1 MQISIGTDAFAQESA
16 VTSLEEISC
25 SDGSIPDISTGLC
38 ADGFAPQSNLSEFT
52 SASPPL
58 GSPELTA
65 DNVTTMN
72 NNTAG
77 QLVSENELASGG
89 IIASAPAPEEIQMDT
104 NGDGIVDET
113 ESQNQPIV
121 AGNTTF
127 PEEIQMDTNGDGIVD
142 ETESQNQLAR

>member
-1 MQISIGTDAFAQESA
+1 M
-16 VTSLEEISC
+16 
-25 SDGSIPDISTGLC
+25 
-38 ADGFAPQSNLSEFT
+38 NLLQLRHRF
-52 SASPPL
+52 

-77 QLVSENELASGG
+77 QLLSENELASGG

-113 ESQNQPIV
+113 ESQNQPIPS
-121 AGNTTF
+121 GNNLTTVR
-127 PEEIQMDTNGDGIVD
+127 NSDGTKM
-142 ETESQNQLAR
+142 EMA